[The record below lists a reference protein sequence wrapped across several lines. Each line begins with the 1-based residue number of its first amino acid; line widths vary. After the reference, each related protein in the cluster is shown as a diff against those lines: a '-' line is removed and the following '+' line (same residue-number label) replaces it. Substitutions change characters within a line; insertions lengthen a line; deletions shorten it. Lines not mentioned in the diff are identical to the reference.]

1 VADYTYVYREGDGV
15 PVCEQDRH
23 TEGLFSREV
32 WLRLLDEVGFDATIR
47 PLVHSEVEPGDVEVF
62 IAVKR
67 PA

>member
-1 VADYTYVYREGDGV
+1 MADYTYVYREGDGV

-32 WLRLLDEVGFDATIR
+32 WLRMLDEVGFDATIR